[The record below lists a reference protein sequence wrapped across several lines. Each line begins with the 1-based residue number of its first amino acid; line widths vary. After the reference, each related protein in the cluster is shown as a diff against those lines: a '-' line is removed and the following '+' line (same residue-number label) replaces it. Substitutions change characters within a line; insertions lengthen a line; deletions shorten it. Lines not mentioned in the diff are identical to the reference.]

1 MTSRW
6 LVALTVLGVL
16 LIFVIG
22 IGAQRFYRSSPSQE
36 SGYSAD
42 LSELKKRFNADK
54 KKVRLV
60 MLLSP
65 T

>member
-6 LVALTVLGVL
+6 FAGLTVLGVL
-16 LIFVIG
+16 TIALIGF
-22 IGAQRFYRSSPSQE
+22 GAQRFYRSSPSQKP
-36 SGYSAD
+36 GYSED

-54 KKVRLV
+54 KKVRLL

>member
-1 MTSRW
+1 MNSVRF
-6 LVALTVLGVL
+6 AGATVVGVL
-16 LIFVIG
+16 TLGLLGF
-22 IGAQRFYRSSPSQE
+22 GAQRFYYSSPSQKE
-36 SGYSAD
+36 GYSTD
-42 LSELKKRFNADK
+42 LTELKKQFNADK

>member
-6 LVALTVLGVL
+6 LATLTVSGVL
-16 LIFVIG
+16 MIALLGF
-22 IGAQRFYRSSPSQE
+22 GAQRFYRSSPSQKV
-36 SGYSAD
+36 GYSAD
-42 LSELKKRFNADK
+42 LGELKKRFNVDK
-54 KKVRLV
+54 KNVRLL